1 MIGVVA
7 MNRDRCIGRDGSI
20 PWRHRED
27 LAFFKRLT
35 VGGTL
40 VMGRK
45 TWDSLPKKPLP
56 RRDHVVLT
64 RDPAGA
70 GSYERT
76 VFTDVE
82 GLDEALRELSRPVY
96 VIGGAQV
103 YALLRDRIDE
113 WYVTEVTD
121 DVPDCDTVLP
131 FDPRDGLAVTG
142 VEPLSDACAVH
153 HAVRV

>member
-7 MNRDRCIGRDGSI
+7 MNRDRCIGRDGAI

-45 TWDSLPKKPLP
+45 TWDSLPRKPLP
-56 RRDHVVLT
+56 RRDHIVLT
-64 RDPAGA
+64 REPATGGA
-70 GSYERT
+70 FERT
-76 VFTDVE
+76 TFTDLA
-82 GLDEALRELSRPVY
+82 GLDDALTACARPVF
-96 VIGGAQV
+96 VIGGAEI
-103 YALLRDRIDE
+103 YAVLRDRIDE
-113 WYVTEVTD
+113 WYVTEVAD

-131 FDPRDGLAVTG
+131 FDPRDGMAIAG
-142 VEPLSDACAVH
+142 VDPLSDACTVH
-153 HAVRV
+153 HAVRE